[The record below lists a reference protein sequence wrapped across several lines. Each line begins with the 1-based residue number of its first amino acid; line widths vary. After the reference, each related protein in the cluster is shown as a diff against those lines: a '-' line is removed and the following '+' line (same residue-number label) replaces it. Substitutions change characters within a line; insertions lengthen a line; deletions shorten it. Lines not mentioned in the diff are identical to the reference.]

1 MNAFNDM
8 LAARQ
13 TLVVQGDDIPWVKG
27 PGWERRI
34 LQARV
39 KDNILVTQDRFH
51 PGFSYG
57 LHRHLAPVLGYT
69 LKGAWSHES
78 SNFPYTPGSYIY
90 EQTGNL
96 HRFYN
101 GPEISEV
108 IYVQFGDVENIG
120 PDGETVIS
128 RNCVASDLA
137 AYFQRCEEQGIARPN
152 ILD

>member
-1 MNAFNDM
+1 MNGFSDVI
-8 LAARQ
+8 AAQQ

-39 KDNILVTQDRFH
+39 KDNMLVTQDRFH
-51 PGFSYG
+51 PGFHFG

-69 LKGAWSHES
+69 LKGAWSHEAT
-78 SNFPYTPGSYIY
+78 NFPYVAGSYIY
-90 EQTGNL
+90 EQVNNL

-101 GPEISEV
+101 GPEVSEV
-108 IYVQFGDVENIG
+108 IYVQFGDVEVMES
-120 PDGETVIS
+120 DGKTVAS
-128 RNCVASDLA
+128 RSSVASDLA

-152 ILD
+152 ILG